1 MLFSSASHAPS
12 VDAHSLPLRLRH
24 LHSSGLSTTTRLWT
38 LHHHWLPC
46 HRPPYRLR
54 HIGTWVRLIVWFCFG
69 LPQSGS
75 CQGWPRAAR
84 HIHTHTHPWENESE
98 RARDSARTRA
108 WVWVRASACEWER
121 RGQCWARL
129 ELILFFLIFLVSSLC
144 VTVPWPGPA
153 PPPPTRSPG
162 RRHSALPSL

>member
-1 MLFSSASHAPS
+1 MRTRYPCACDTYTRLVWARQHDSGLFTTTGSHATGPLTDWDTLAHGLDWLSGFVS
-12 VDAHSLPLRLRH
+12 VCLSRVHAKGGHALR
-24 LHSSGLSTTTRLWT
+24 GTYT
-38 LHHHWLPC
+38 L
-46 HRPPYRLR
+46 
-54 HIGTWVRLIVWFCFG
+54 T
-69 LPQSGS
+69 
-75 CQGWPRAAR
+75 
-84 HIHTHTHPWENESE
+84 HIHERMRASE